1 LQAGVNTKGVNS
13 AKKLANRPT
22 RTKGDFAGEIL
33 RRLTGNQAGVLAN
46 RPTRTK
52 GDFAGEI
59 LRRLTG
65 NQAGVICK
73 RVKSWQKIKFWGWFF
88 GVKWVLGAVMR
99 VFARAN
105 TQVLKWA
112 RQKCAESGKK
122 FAKVR
127 AF

>member
-13 AKKLANRPT
+13 AKK
-22 RTKGDFAGEIL
+22 
-33 RRLTGNQAGVLAN
+33 LAN

-73 RVKSWQKIKFWGWFF
+73 RVKSWQKIKFWGWLGGRIF
-88 GVKWVLGAVMR
+88 GLIF
-99 VFARAN
+99 VFGLSEGFLRA
-105 TQVLKWA
+105 QI
-112 RQKCAESGKK
+112 RKC
-122 FAKVR
+122 
-127 AF
+127 